1 MANWPAKTWKTG
13 EFVTTQMMNDIR
25 DELNELHSLVAVDT
39 LGWVPVTFSASKL
52 LLHCQW
58 RDVDGRGRKRVDEPL
73 LPHREHGHLARE
85 SSQYND
91 LWSDGVIYLI
101 GCPTC
106 HFSILFRHT
115 TGLGKWDAS
124 NTLDV
129 FAEYNTISLPA
140 TRWSSSWQP
149 RF

>member
-25 DELNELHSLVAVDT
+25 DELNELHSLVAVDA
-39 LGWVPVTFSASKL
+39 LGWVPVTFSASNFFCTVSGTTWTVAVGNVSMK
-52 LLHCQW
+52 
-58 RDVDGRGRKRVDEPL
+58 PL

-101 GCPTC
+101 GCP
-106 HFSILFRHT
+106 HLPFL
-115 TGLGKWDAS
+115 
-124 NTLDV
+124 NP
-129 FAEYNTISLPA
+129 ISPHNRA
-140 TRWSSSWQP
+140 G
-149 RF
+149 